1 MLNVGGDC
9 VTNLHPFLSVLDPEA
24 RKEMLAR
31 LNMSLLTTNQNS
43 QVPKWIID
51 NYSALTKEIKP
62 VIDFA
67 NRSFFT
73 YTRQLLDLTLLT
85 ELPKDIQDLA
95 SVV

>member
-1 MLNVGGDC
+1 
-9 VTNLHPFLSVLDPEA
+9 
-24 RKEMLAR
+24 MLAR
-31 LNMSLLTTNQNS
+31 LNMSLLTTNQNG

-67 NRSFFT
+67 NRSHFT

-85 ELPKDIQDLA
+85 EIPKDIRDLE
-95 SVV
+95 SVVERL